1 MHDATGRARGWSA
14 ALDAAAPGAAN
25 AAMPEPQPEPEFRN
39 GACHCGAVR
48 FRVRLSEGLA
58 SALRCNCSFCRMR
71 GAVAVT
77 ARLGDLELL
86 EGAGELRLYQF
97 HTMQAEHHF
106 CGRCGIYTHHRRRS
120 NPDELGVNVACL
132 EGVSPFDFARV
143 RVLEGVVH
151 PKDHPGGKQ
160 IAGYLHYEAKPE

>member
-1 MHDATGRARGWSA
+1 MS
-14 ALDAAAPGAAN
+14 
-25 AAMPEPQPEPEFRN
+25 EPQAEPVFRN

-58 SALRCNCSFCRMR
+58 TARRCNCSLCRMR

-77 ARLGDLELL
+77 ARRGDLEIT
-86 EGAGELRLYQF
+86 EGADELRLYQF

-132 EGVSPFDFARV
+132 EGLSPFDFASV
-143 RVLEGVVH
+143 PVYEGVVH
-151 PKDHPGGKQ
+151 PNDRPSGYL
-160 IAGYLHYEAKPE
+160 IAGHLRYEAGPE